1 MNDFVKAFQLG
12 QTAAEKAQADR
23 TSIARILNKLQTE
36 VLEATNQT
44 IEITLAE
51 QTAMKDLLSHATT
64 INALLE
70 EVPGKKRG
78 RVLFLCARN
87 IKVENSKLTQLA
99 KWEEDPA
106 GFPCRLMFGKNDLIS
121 YDGQQLE
128 QALIKFLADPVV
140 GEELAKISVQT
151 AVPKN

>member
-1 MNDFVKAFQLG
+1 
-12 QTAAEKAQADR
+12 
-23 TSIARILNKLQTE
+23 
-36 VLEATNQT
+36 
-44 IEITLAE
+44 
-51 QTAMKDLLSHATT
+51 
-64 INALLE
+64 
-70 EVPGKKRG
+70 
-78 RVLFLCARN
+78 LCARN